1 FPDHDERE
9 GRRDH
14 HGARHC
20 DAIGRSKRAGGPELN
35 DEKNHADQEQR
46 VDARDVDL
54 TELCLRSMADIEA
67 RQGAEVKWAGTGIE
81 RLDGS
86 GPEEHGAKSEQ
97 PDIAVAKEEA
107 HTVKRIEGCEH
118 GQILRDMP
126 CPADG
131 EHDEP
136 DKRDRAEK
144 SGDPC
149 HAPRLYR
156 EQANRMRTDSGTT
169 KRSK

>member
-1 FPDHDERE
+1 M
-9 GRRDH
+9 
-14 HGARHC
+14 
-20 DAIGRSKRAGGPELN
+20 
-35 DEKNHADQEQR
+35 
-46 VDARDVDL
+46 
-54 TELCLRSMADIEA
+54 T
-67 RQGAEVKWAGTGIE
+67 
-81 RLDGS
+81 
-86 GPEEHGAKSEQ
+86 EEHGAKSEQ

-149 HAPRLYR
+149 RAPRLYR
-156 EQANRMRTDSGTT
+156 EQGEQDEDGQRNHKTVES
-169 KRSK
+169 RSYHLKPFYSRQHR